1 MKKRSF
7 VYIFLVLTLVFSLAS
22 CGIGG
27 GDGDNTQGNQPPAD
41 NGSTEIKACVI
52 QGKNIS
58 DADANAFV
66 SKLAYAIYNYLEI
79 KPADTAEAKGQIIFG
94 NTDGSVS
101 EKAQLALSRLDKEEN
116 EVGYVIYVRDGVVA
130 ISFDSDDFDVDAA
143 MNTVVDR
150 FVAEFINAEGEIA
163 FDNSKVVSGVVNFV
177 DYQQALDD
185 AMIEKEWATIK
196 TKLSTAL
203 GGDTEKTEEIY
214 AALKS
219 LYTNYND
226 GVISWFANLYEP
238 SIGGYYY
245 SNSARNTQ
253 GFFPDIESTSQALD
267 FISGSGLTYKVG
279 SVKNALPEWM
289 QKQLIY
295 FFKSRQDA
303 NGYFYH
309 PQWTKEA
316 IDANDTRRGRDL
328 SKAVSGLAY
337 FGVKPTYDTPQGD
350 KGDGILADGTPVGAD
365 SVSLLT
371 PSLRVDKV
379 LAVSKV
385 VAVASEG
392 YVHPYLQSKESFKA
406 YLNTLDINGS
416 PYKTSSILSTWNSQI
431 VRRDKQLKAEGKEGL
446 EKTYFDWLE
455 SKQNP
460 KTGLWT
466 TYDYADY
473 EGVNGLLKISG
484 VWSSFQRP
492 FPYAMEAANST
503 LDVISAMKPEDV
515 SAITDIYNTWYA
527 VLNIIQN
534 VQSYNKELN
543 TQMEAFRS
551 ELLSNATPAI
561 NNTKIC
567 IAAFAKPDGSFSYS
581 KKYTSPTSS
590 GMYVALPK
598 QEEGDINAT
607 ELASVGTV
615 GRLFE
620 VLGLGAMVPL
630 YTEADRIRYVQILNE
645 LDEAIKDEAPVADP
659 YTYDDD
665 IIDNAPGTHT
675 VTFTSDGTV
684 SVQPDKRGEG
694 NVLEIKTGAGYDY
707 VIVPSVSMIQG
718 ASRFVT
724 DTEFCIAK
732 ANVGFTSQ
740 IQLYSDCHM
749 ITVSVKDENKDGKI
763 DENDGVYATED
774 SSTTAANSVSL
785 SLGRVASVG
794 EWFKLRVEYY
804 VLDEASKEIR
814 AKLFINGELV
824 AVTDNYYNATGA
836 KLDGNG
842 KPNTNFTGLRVI
854 LTSASIGTML
864 LDNALITKD
873 NVIYKEETR
882 EDLILN
888 VDAADKPE
896 KVYDFEDGMS
906 EDISA
911 EEVTV
916 SDGKLLLGGGSI
928 KVPVTVRTKGSNCNI
943 AEMKLK
949 ASENIDVGATYE
961 LVIGAANSSATAMMR
976 VRLVVKSDSEGKYLA
991 LADASNGVTGVEV
1004 DGFRAPVGKEFT
1016 LGIQYFKTIATS
1028 LIYIDGSIVSSFD
1041 TFCTMA
1047 KNRTYGYLVL
1057 TDVSDAGKNS
1067 EITVDDVKAE
1077 RNVVS
1082 YEAATKPEIGEKK
1095 YEFDSMPEDA
1105 VTSGGVKVEGGSLV
1119 LSDNGSVRLPVNKR
1133 SPVISATLLEMLINT
1148 VDKNSAFSFVLS
1160 LVDDNGGA
1168 VFALEFANAGG
1179 EISVFEVTEN
1189 KTYGTPLA
1197 TFGASGATLKLL
1209 YSRAKDMVNLYVNGV
1224 CVAVTSV
1231 TYSEN
1236 SDALSCDG
1244 VELKMKSGSGFKVD
1258 SLIAESYNMLFTAEK
1273 NVGNAT
1279 SENPISFERDTTG
1292 SVAKHFTLDFR
1303 SAAASLRVKEMMTNN
1318 GASKVV
1324 KYTTSNGANDSLY
1337 IPVKAGEQVANAV
1350 YFQADMMLD
1359 MDNKNDG
1366 FEIYLMAGGQYAARI
1381 TLAYAEGGYVS
1392 LGDSIGGKAMISG
1405 KPAKVGEWFK
1415 LRIEYSKTEI
1425 DYNFDGAADVLI
1437 KVYINDV
1444 LLGTGYN
1451 AYDPYFAYGSV
1462 TQTRIYSYNAA
1473 DCSIYLDNVAMEQFN
1488 MLHDPQP
1495 EPPEE
1500 EEPLPTPDKPSY
1512 KGEYYGEH
1520 GGLDFEGGGAYN
1532 EAKPGYIFGTYKN
1545 TNSSPTGYTLY
1556 DKAVPYEQNSDR
1568 LHLSVVADPADAAN
1582 KVLWMHR
1589 HNSTDRVDLVFSNK
1603 KTGLTS
1609 GNHLVFETDLM
1620 IVDTSGVDS
1629 VVTAAEAQDYIIH
1642 FNLSKTSGDG
1652 TSVWWSASDGYMLAC
1667 IYAKRV
1673 ENGYKY
1679 YLSSQEQVDTSE
1691 NGGLIEI
1698 YKWSTITL
1706 DASDDGVVDMYVD
1719 GKLVLSKTF
1728 KSGGVDLDATYDS
1741 ILVNLRWGMTD
1752 GAGFYFDNT
1761 FLGFVQVGE
1770 ETTDPENP
1778 GTGDGGET
1786 TDPENPGTGDGG
1798 EEDDSDKPA
1807 YKGEYFTE
1815 HGGLVYND
1823 AESARSLAIAG
1834 LVYGCNRNNIGKHSL
1849 AGYMIYDS
1857 TSTATTNDRAYLN
1870 ITADPTDAANK
1881 VLMYHKYDSKDTT
1894 PLVFTTNKSNL
1905 KTGNCLVFETKIMIK
1920 SAETAALATYATQ
1933 TYNEALAIELGK
1945 SYTSTNSSGQTVYS
1959 TGSGTSDTSTRGL
1972 VAACISIVA
1981 DASAEG
1987 GYRYCVSP
1995 YQFVNTLDIGG
2006 EIKTDEWHTLRV
2018 EVYDDGVAK
2027 YYVDGKQI
2035 TSKTVKS
2042 GGVDIDATYDSVMVR
2057 LRSGLNNGFGV
2068 YFDDT
2073 FVGIVTKE

>member
-7 VYIFLVLTLVFSLAS
+7 IYILLVLTLVFSLAS

-27 GDGDNTQGNQPPAD
+27 GDGDNTQGDQPPAD
-41 NGSTEIKACVI
+41 NGSTEIKPCVI

-58 DADANAFV
+58 DADAGAFV
-66 SKLAYAIYNYLEI
+66 SRLAYAIYNYIEI

-116 EVGYVIYVRDGVVA
+116 EVGYVIYVRDGAVA

-163 FDNSKVVSGVVNFV
+163 FDTNKVVSGVVNFV

-185 AMIEKEWATIK
+185 AMIEKKWATVK
-196 TKLSTAL
+196 TKLTTAL
-203 GGDTEKTEEIY
+203 GDDTEKVEEIY

-267 FISGSGLTYKVG
+267 FISGSGLTSKVG

-289 QKQLIY
+289 QRQLIY
-295 FFKSRQDA
+295 FFKSKQDP

-309 PQWTKEA
+309 PQWSKEA

-365 SVSLLT
+365 SASLLT

-416 PYKTSSILSTWNSQI
+416 PYKTSSVLSTWTSQI
-431 VRRDKQLKAEGKEGL
+431 VARDKQLKAEGKEGL
-446 EKTYFDWLE
+446 EKTYFEWLE

-484 VWSSFQRP
+484 VWSVFKRP
-492 FPYAMEAANST
+492 FPHAMEAANST
-503 LDVISAMKPEDV
+503 LEVISAMKPEDV

-534 VQSYNKELN
+534 VQSYNKELD
-543 TQMEAFRS
+543 TQMAAFRS
-551 ELLSNATPAI
+551 ELLSNAAPAI

-615 GRLFE
+615 GRLFD

-665 IIDNAPGTHT
+665 IVDNAPGTHT
-675 VTFTSDGTV
+675 VTFTSDGAV

-694 NVLEIKTGAGYDY
+694 NVLQIKTNAGYDY
-707 VIVPSVSMIQG
+707 VIVPSASMIQG

-724 DTEFCIAK
+724 DTEFCITE

-749 ITVSVKDENKDGKI
+749 ITVSVKDENEDGKI
-763 DENDGVYATED
+763 DGNDGVWATED

-814 AKLFINGELV
+814 AKLFVNGELV
-824 AVTDNYYNATGA
+824 AVTDNYYNSTGA

-842 KPNTNFTGLRVI
+842 KPSTNFTGMRVI

-1028 LIYIDGSIVSSFD
+1028 LIYIDGSIVSTFD

-1105 VTSGGVKVEGGSLV
+1105 VTSGGVKVEDGSLV

-1236 SDALSCDG
+1236 SDALSCDS
-1244 VELKMKSGSGFKVD
+1244 VELKMKSGSGLALD
-1258 SLIAESYNMLFTAEK
+1258 SLVAESYNMLFTAEK
-1273 NVGNAT
+1273 NVGNFT

-1303 SAAASLRVKEMMTNN
+1303 SAAAALRVKEMMTRN

-1337 IPVKAGEQVANAV
+1337 IPITSGAQAANAV
-1350 YFQADMMLD
+1350 YFEADMMLD
-1359 MDNKNDG
+1359 MDDKNDG
-1366 FEIYLMAGGQYAARI
+1366 FEIYLMAGSKYAARV
-1381 TLAYAEGGYVS
+1381 TLAYSSGYVA
-1392 LGDSIGGKAMISG
+1392 LNDSIGGKAMASG

-1437 KVYINDV
+1437 KIYINDT
-1444 LLGTGYN
+1444 LLGTSYN
-1451 AYDPYFAYGSV
+1451 AYDPYYAYGSV

-1473 DCSIYLDNVAMEQFN
+1473 DCSIYLDNVAMAQFN
-1488 MLHDPQP
+1488 MLHDPKP

-1500 EEPLPTPDKPSY
+1500 EEPAPTPDKPSY

-1520 GGLDFEGGGAYN
+1520 GGLDFEGGPAYSN
-1532 EAKPGYIFGTYKN
+1532 ATPGYLFGTYKN

-1556 DKAVPYEQNSDR
+1556 DKAAPYEHNSDR
-1568 LHLSVVADPADAAN
+1568 LHLNVVADPADAAN

-1589 HNSTDRVDLVFSNK
+1589 HNSTDRVDLVFTNK
-1603 KTGLTS
+1603 KTGLSS
-1609 GNHLVFETDLM
+1609 GNHFVFETDLM

-1652 TSVWWSASDGYMLAC
+1652 TSAWWSASDGPVLAC

-1673 ENGYKY
+1673 EDGYKY
-1679 YLSSQEQVDTSE
+1679 YLSAQEQVDTSE

-1706 DASDDGVVDMYVD
+1706 DASDNGVVDMYVD

-1741 ILVNLRWGMTD
+1741 ILVNLRWGMSD

-1761 FLGFVQVGE
+1761 FVGFVQVGE
-1770 ETTDPENP
+1770 EATEPENP
-1778 GTGDGGET
+1778 GTGEGGG
-1786 TDPENPGTGDGG
+1786 TDEPTKPDTPTEPENP
-1798 EEDDSDKPA
+1798 EDSYD
-1807 YKGEYFTE
+1807 GEYFTE
-1815 HGGLVYND
+1815 YGGLVYND
-1823 AESARSLAIAG
+1823 AESARSLAVDG

-1857 TSTATTNDRAYLN
+1857 STTATTNDRAYLN

-1894 PLVFTTNKSNL
+1894 PLVFTTNKSGM
-1905 KTGNCLVFETKIMIK
+1905 KTGNCFVFETKIMIK
-1920 SAETAALATYATQ
+1920 SAETAALASYATQ

-1972 VAACISIVA
+1972 VTACISIVA

-1995 YQFVNTLDIGG
+1995 YQFVNTLDMGG

-2027 YYVDGKQI
+2027 YYVDGTHI

-2057 LRSGLNNGFGV
+2057 LRGGLNNGFGV